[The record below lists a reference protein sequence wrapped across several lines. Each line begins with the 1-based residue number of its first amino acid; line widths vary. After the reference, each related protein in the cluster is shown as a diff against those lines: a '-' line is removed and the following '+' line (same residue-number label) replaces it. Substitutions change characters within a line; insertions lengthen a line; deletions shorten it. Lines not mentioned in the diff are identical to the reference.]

1 MGQIG
6 MYEWYP
12 YDLGYEGT
20 IWRPPSEAKSLIIQA
35 TVGCSWNACTFC
47 GNYRDR
53 KFRIKSLEEIIR
65 SIKLA
70 KTLYGNSVRRVF
82 LADGNALV
90 MPTDKLL
97 EILKIL
103 KKEFPNIE
111 RVSCYG
117 GPRDALQKT
126 HSELQELY
134 ENGLKLVYLGVE
146 SGDDEVLRRVNKGVN
161 SIEMIEACRKIID
174 SGMKLSITVILG
186 LAGKE
191 GSYRHAVK
199 TADVLNKIDPHYL
212 APLTLMIVPG
222 TPLHRDYERGLFKPL
237 TPLETLI
244 ELKTMIENLE
254 LSNCI
259 FRCNHASNYF
269 PIGGTL
275 PDDKEAMLDLL
286 SEVIKKVKSNPSL
299 EKRLLRPEYLRAL

>member
-1 MGQIG
+1 
-6 MYEWYP
+6 MYDWYP

-47 GNYRDR
+47 GSYRDR
-53 KFRIKSLEEIIR
+53 RFRIKSLDEIAR

-70 KTLYGNSVRRVF
+70 KSLYGSSVKRVF

-90 MPTDKLL
+90 MPTDMLL
-97 EILKIL
+97 EVLKML
-103 KKEFPNIE
+103 KREFPNLE

-117 GPRDALQKT
+117 GPRDALNKT
-126 HSELQELY
+126 RSELKELY
-134 ENGLKLVYLGVE
+134 ENGLKLIYLGVE
-146 SGDDEVLRRVNKGVN
+146 SGDDYVLRRVRKGVN
-161 SIEMIEACRKIID
+161 SSEMIEACRRIID
-174 SGMKLSITVILG
+174 AGIKLSVTVILG
-186 LAGKE
+186 LAGRE
-191 GSYRHAVK
+191 GSYRHAIE
-199 TADVLNKIDPHYL
+199 TARVLNSIDPHYL
-212 APLTLMIVPG
+212 APLTLMIIPG
-222 TPLHRDYERGLFKPL
+222 TPLHNEYLKGLFKPL

-244 ELKTMIENLE
+244 ELKNMLERLE

-275 PDDKEAMLDLL
+275 PDDKEDLVKL
-286 SEVIKKVKSNPSL
+286 LESVIEKIRRNPSL
-299 EKRLLRPEYLRAL
+299 ERMFLRPEYLRAL